1 MIKTMLGN
9 HALDASRI
17 FITGLSA
24 GGAMTAVM
32 LATYPEMFAGGAI
45 IAGLPFGAAGNVRDA
60 LDAMRSAPLKA
71 PREWGDLVRAASPHK
86 GPWPRIS
93 IWHGDLDATVNL
105 NNAQAA
111 VAQWADLH
119 GVKLA
124 DAVQETSGGVTR
136 LAWGDRLEVVTI
148 AGMAHGAP
156 IDSRDMGVPAPF
168 ILETGISS
176 TRRIAQ
182 FWGLIDAAPAQPK
195 PEIRIVPPGP
205 ALPTMEDVLAPQRV
219 ANARMEGIIRR
230 ALKAAGLLPKG

>member
-1 MIKTMLGN
+1 
-9 HALDASRI
+9 
-17 FITGLSA
+17 
-24 GGAMTAVM
+24 
-32 LATYPEMFAGGAI
+32 MFAGGAI

-195 PEIRIVPPGP
+195 PSIWSLGIENQGINSQIAELASRLDSGDPDTDAETIAGAVQGQEPTVGWRHRRTISVERGRRASGP
-205 ALPTMEDVLAPQRV
+205 AS
-219 ANARMEGIIRR
+219 ARARPGS
-230 ALKAAGLLPKG
+230 